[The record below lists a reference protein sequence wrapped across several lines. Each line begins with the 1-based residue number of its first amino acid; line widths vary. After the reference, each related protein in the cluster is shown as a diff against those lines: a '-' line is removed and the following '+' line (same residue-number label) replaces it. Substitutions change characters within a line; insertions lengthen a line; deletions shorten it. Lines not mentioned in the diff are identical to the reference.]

1 MPRLILYY
9 FFQIVNPAKVKE
21 KLVGQLKTQI
31 TDLERFID
39 FLQGEATSPGP
50 LGKERCT
57 CSVHGDSKGNKVITC
72 HREHRGS
79 VVECLTYYREVAGSS
94 LTGVIALWSL
104 SKTHLS

>member
-1 MPRLILYY
+1 MSCLILNNL
-9 FFQIVNPAKVKE
+9 FQIVNPAKVKE

-72 HREHRGS
+72 MRGS
-79 VVECLTYYREVAGSS
+79 RNYFQGGSRPNGGN
-94 LTGVIALWSL
+94 TV
-104 SKTHLS
+104 